1 MTAHEVKPSKWHSA
15 IAAFVLLLIVIGFF
29 WKLLLTNQYSWL
41 QSPDLA
47 YQVLPWFQ
55 YQASQFHQ
63 HVFPIWDPF
72 EFAGQSLIGQD
83 QPGLAYPLNWI
94 LFSLPLRDGHIS
106 IHYLNWYYMSIHYF
120 AALFCY
126 WLCRDLGRGQIASV
140 IGGVSFGLGGYVGN
154 VDWPQ
159 MINGAIWLST
169 R

>member
-41 QSPDLA
+41 QTPDLA
-47 YQVLPWFQ
+47 YQSPPVVFNI
-55 YQASQFHQ
+55 QASQFHQ
-63 HVFPIWDPF
+63 HIFPIWDPF

-126 WLCRDLGRGQIASV
+126 WLCRDLGFAARS
-140 IGGVSFGLGGYVGN
+140 
-154 VDWPQ
+154 P
-159 MINGAIWLST
+159 